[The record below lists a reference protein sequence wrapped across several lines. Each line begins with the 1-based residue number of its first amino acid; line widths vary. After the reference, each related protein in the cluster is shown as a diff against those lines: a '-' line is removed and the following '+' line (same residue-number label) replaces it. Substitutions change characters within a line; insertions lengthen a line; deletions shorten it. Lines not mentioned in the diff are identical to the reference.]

1 MSTEGIN
8 KLSYGAE
15 IYEKRISDLMGRIKA
30 NIVPLKDLLTKYSD
44 HWNYEDCIYRF
55 YHHSYKVQWVKTNTK
70 QIYDALR
77 GLMDPD
83 RGMSSQ
89 YEGIVKEG
97 LSEVSDINKQWG
109 ETRKWVEAFFHSK
122 YFLEMIVK
130 YGEELDEVPQMLPS
144 GFAAVLELYNLR

>member
-1 MSTEGIN
+1 MGTDGI
-8 KLSYGAE
+8 KDLSAKAAL
-15 IYEKRISDLMGRIKA
+15 YEQGLADLLARIKS
-30 NIVPLKDLLTKYSD
+30 NMGLLKDLLNKYSD

-70 QIYDALR
+70 QIYDALCK
-77 GLMDPD
+77 LADPD
-83 RGMSSQ
+83 RGMNSQ
-89 YEGIVKEG
+89 YEEIVKEG
-97 LSEVSDINKQWG
+97 LSEILDINSQWC

-122 YFLEMIVK
+122 YFLEMLVK